1 MKPWN
6 AIRLYIAISIVLII
20 VISIIIVAISF
31 SYAIELSSY
40 SRERISK
47 SEFTA
52 IASRFIYDILFYSFA
67 SNIVTIIIACILGI
81 NIFRSLIDF
90 GFKKYY
96 NTFTLLVSAFTAIAV
111 TAAICVMLFDGLKAT
126 TIYIVSKAAEKAYG
140 VKEYVDIFRALDA
153 LTSSLS
159 YLSRALYETTSGL
172 GILPTILSSLISIF
186 IMLSIALSSN
196 IHRIRIQILVVL
208 SCIVIAI
215 ECIGILITISSIYVV
230 EAVPVL
236 MQINNL
242 LGVVSF
248 IALILILIFTGKFKD
263 VEKKM
268 IEAMK
273 QVKETLIPYPPSRE

>member
-126 TIYIVSKAAEKAYG
+126 TIYIVNKAVEKAYG

-186 IMLSIALSSN
+186 IMLSIAISSN
-196 IHRIRIQILVVL
+196 VHRIQILAV
-208 SCIVIAI
+208 SSSIVIAI